1 MAKSQM
7 LAYIDRLAPRS
18 KLLHLLF
25 YRFNIKDFSFLY
37 LSKHLSSMIEVLKTL
52 KNFFINNMYLTALQ
66 VETPHFKNAA
76 E

>member
-52 KNFFINNMYLTALQ
+52 
-66 VETPHFKNAA
+66 
-76 E
+76 

>member
-25 YRFNIKDFSFLY
+25 YRFNKKDFSFLY
-37 LSKHLSSMIEVLKTL
+37 LSKHLSSMIEVLKTR
-52 KNFFINNMYLTALQ
+52 KKFFINNLKL
-66 VETPHFKNAA
+66 
-76 E
+76 